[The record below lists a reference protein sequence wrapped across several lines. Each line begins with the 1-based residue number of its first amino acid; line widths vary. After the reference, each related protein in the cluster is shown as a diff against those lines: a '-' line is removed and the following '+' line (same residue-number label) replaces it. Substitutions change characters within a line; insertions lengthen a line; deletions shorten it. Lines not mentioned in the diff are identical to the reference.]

1 MFLKNRWKN
10 LSIKKKLFIWS
21 SLIIIFAFTLLYIC
35 IYFFMP
41 RVYEIYKVKTVKLG
55 IEQLKTKLEE
65 DKDIDIDDMLDN
77 FSYNYNLDII
87 LVSKDKDNLID
98 SILYSSFREG
108 ANSPNNIPFLYN
120 HKHYERFKIFQK
132 YNLRFDI
139 DESLSTA
146 QFVYQLIN
154 KNGSLNIDEAVY
166 IKSLNKIYHMI
177 VHFPIS
183 PENEAEDSI
192 VLFFPF
198 AIIAIIVIAFTI
210 SSFYAILISKPL
222 IKINKVAKKMAKL
235 DFDNVIEINGED
247 EIGELSN
254 SLNLMNKNL
263 KESFKKLEKMNSQLT
278 EEIEME
284 RKLEKE
290 RREFVA
296 TISHELKSPITIIN
310 GQLEG
315 MIYNI
320 GKYKD
325 RDKYLKESYE
335 VTQKMSELVQEIL
348 HLSERENG
356 EFKYNFTNVNISKV
370 TNSVIRELKYFIDEK
385 NLELKTYI
393 DEDVFVNSDEKLI
406 KKAITNTVKNAIT
419 HSPLKEKIII
429 KLTDSELSVE
439 NTGITI
445 PKDQLGEIFNAFYRV
460 DKSRNRKTGGTGLGL
475 YIVRTILDKHE
486 NIQYTIESSENS
498 VLFKMKFSI

>member
-166 IKSLNKIYHMI
+166 IKSLDKIYHMI

-278 EEIEME
+278 EEIDME

>member
-166 IKSLNKIYHMI
+166 IKSLDKIYHMI

-370 TNSVIRELKYFIDEK
+370 TNSVIRELKYFIYEK